1 MPIEN
6 IKIAGAGP
14 AGLTAAINL
23 AKAGYQVEVFEKN
36 HDTGVRFHG
45 DLQGLENWSR
55 ERDIIDELHDMNIK
69 STNFNYNGF
78 KNLRISN
85 GTKNWDF
92 SCEEPVFYLVRRGN
106 IEGSLDHGLKKQ
118 AVDSG
123 VNLHFKTNPP
133 VDTINIIATGPIKNE
148 VYIIAKGKTFETDA
162 DDTAL
167 GIVDNHAAFNGYSY
181 LLISQGYGCLCTVLF
196 DRFKDA
202 SKCFE
207 KTEKI
212 ISSQVD
218 FNIQNPKKMAGLGS
232 FSNKNIFKQ
241 NEKLYIGEAAGL
253 QDLFWGFGM
262 GNAITS
268 GFLAAESI
276 INGTDYAK
284 TAENYFKKKLKA
296 SIVNRY
302 IWEKVG
308 SKDYSFIVNRIHN
321 STDSIKYL
329 RSFYNFNILQK
340 IIYPFSMHYM
350 KKRYPNL
357 RL

>member
-14 AGLTAAINL
+14 AGLSAAINL

-55 ERDIIDELHDMNIK
+55 EKDAIDELHDMNIK
-69 STNFNYNGF
+69 STNFNYKGF
-78 KNLRISN
+78 NHLIISN

-92 SCEEPVFYLVRRGN
+92 ICDRPAFYLVRRGN
-106 IEGSLDHGLKKQ
+106 IEGSLDIGLKEQ
-118 AVDSG
+118 ALDSG
-123 VNLHFKTNPP
+123 VNLHFKKNPP
-133 VDTINIIATGPIKNE
+133 EDLTNIIATGPVKSEI
-148 VYIIAKGKTFETDA
+148 YIIAKGKTFETDA
-162 DDTAL
+162 DDIAL
-167 GIVDNHAAFNGYSY
+167 GIVNNNAAFNGYSY
-181 LLISQGYGCLCTVLF
+181 LLIADGYGCMCTVLF

-207 KTEKI
+207 KTENI
-212 ISSQVD
+212 LSSLVD
-218 FNIQNPKKMAGLGS
+218 FNIRNPKKMAGLGS
-232 FSNKNIFKQ
+232 FSNKNIFRKD
-241 NEKLYIGEAAGL
+241 EKLYIGEAAGI

-262 GNAITS
+262 TNAITS

-276 INGTDYAK
+276 INGTDYVE

-296 SIVNRY
+296 SMVNRY

-321 STDSIKYL
+321 SKDSLKYL
-329 RSFYNFNILQK
+329 KSFYNFNILQR
-340 IIYPFSMHYM
+340 IIYPFSLMYM